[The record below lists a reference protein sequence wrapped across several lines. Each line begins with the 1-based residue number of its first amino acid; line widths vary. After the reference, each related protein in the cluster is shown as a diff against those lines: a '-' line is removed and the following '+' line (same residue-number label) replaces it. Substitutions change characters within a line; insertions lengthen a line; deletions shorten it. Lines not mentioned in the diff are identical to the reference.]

1 MTRRAQGLLI
11 IAMAATPL
19 TAQADACMA
28 ASGQTIAVSCVP
40 DSLRVSRDDGATFT
54 EVAAHVRD
62 AAVTSDEVVFA
73 LSDSDAPSLLRFGT
87 RTTSQPI
94 PLGRAAALRSLG
106 NALFVAGWRDDAAQE
121 RRTFVLTTED
131 AGASWRE
138 LGSLPAWSDYSDAF
152 HVTRGRAHPEIEFI
166 AAYGL
171 SCWGTV
177 QVRRFRY
184 DGHAFQGADLIN
196 DNACAGHGEACSN
209 LVFMGV
215 GAYASAFAL
224 GHAPEDE
231 PHVLP
236 LLTVGPVERSQP
248 TDLQV
253 HPAETFLV
261 ADNGRITL
269 AIAGTRLVR
278 IEGAHHT
285 LLDRNAPVGA
295 EQLFVDARGRAWVLA
310 QDLRA
315 PGIMQL
321 HRFSR
326 RSGWQAMGVGPRTP

>member
-11 IAMAATPL
+11 LAMAATPL
-19 TAQADACMA
+19 TAHADACMS
-28 ASGQTIAVSCVP
+28 ASGQTIAVSCAP
-40 DSLRVSRDDGATFT
+40 DALRVSRDDGATFT
-54 EVAAHVRD
+54 EVAAHVR
-62 AAVTSDEVVFA
+62 AATVTSDEVVFA

-87 RTTSQPI
+87 QTTSQPI
-94 PLGRAAALRSLG
+94 PLERATTLRSLG
-106 NALFVAGWRDDAAQE
+106 NALFVAGWRDNAQQE
-121 RRTFVLTTED
+121 RRTFVLTSED

-152 HVTRGRAHPEIEFI
+152 HVTRGRAHPEIELI
-166 AAYGL
+166 VPYGL

-184 DGHAFQGADLIN
+184 DGQAFQGADLIN

-215 GAYASAFAL
+215 GAHASAFAV
-224 GHAPEDE
+224 GHAPEEE
-231 PHVLP
+231 PDVLP
-236 LLTVGPVERSQP
+236 LLTIGPVEQSQA

-278 IEGAHHT
+278 IEGTHHT
-285 LLDRNAPVGA
+285 LLDRNAPLGA
-295 EQLFVDARGRAWVLA
+295 TQLFVDERGRAWVLS
-310 QDLRA
+310 QDLQA
-315 PGIMQL
+315 PSLTQL

-326 RSGWQAMGVGPRTP
+326 RVGWQAMGIAPRTP